1 MFSHL
6 SLHRLLLKALAELNY
21 RQPTP
26 VQEQTIPL
34 ALEGLDLQVCA
45 ETGSG
50 KTVAYLLPML
60 HRLLSRASPDAGC
73 RALVLLPTRELAQ
86 QVFEGCQSLIKHTRL
101 EAALLCGG
109 EEFDA
114 QARQLE
120 RRNPAIVIATTG
132 RLVEHLDRGLVDL
145 AALDVL
151 VLDEADRMLDLGFS
165 DEVLKIVAASPRQR
179 QTLLFSA
186 TLSNKWLPFVARKVL
201 QAPEIIEVSGG
212 RAAHSNI
219 HEQVILADDD
229 EHKQKL
235 VRWLL
240 ANEHYEKALIFVNSR
255 AHADKLS
262 GDFVRMK
269 LRLAV
274 LHGEVEQIKRNR
286 VMALLREGKVNILI
300 ATDLAARGLDI
311 DGVDLVINFEM
322 ARRGDDYI
330 HRIGRT
336 GRGEREGLAVTLIKS
351 TEWNLKASIERYLK
365 HRFEPRTISGLEAN
379 YRGPK
384 KLKASGQAA
393 KGKKSKK
400 KKKKGDKKTKQ
411 RKRVRQNI
419 GKRRKASAGSSA
431 PGASS

>member
-6 SLHRLLLKALAELNY
+6 SLHRLLVKALADLNY

-50 KTVAYLLPML
+50 KTVAYLLPLL
-60 HRLLSRASPDAGC
+60 HQLLSKASPDAGC

-86 QVFEGCQSLIKHTRL
+86 QVFEHCQALMKYTRL
-101 EAALLCGG
+101 EAALVCGG
-109 EEFDA
+109 EDFDA
-114 QARQLE
+114 QAQQLE
-120 RRNPAIVIATTG
+120 ENNPAIVIATTG
-132 RLVEHLDRGLVDL
+132 RLVEHLDRGLVDFS
-145 AALDVL
+145 ALEVL

-165 DEVLKIVAASPRQR
+165 DQVLKVVDAASPQR

-186 TLSNKWLPFVARKVL
+186 TLNNKWLPFVARKVL
-201 QAPEIIEVSGG
+201 REPEVVEVSGG
-212 RAAHSNI
+212 RSAHSNI
-219 HEQVILADDD
+219 REQVVLADDD

-240 ANEHYEKALIFVNSR
+240 ANEDYEKALIFVNSR

-262 GDFVRMK
+262 GDFIRMK
-269 LRLAV
+269 LRVAV
-274 LHGEVEQIKRNR
+274 LHGEVDQVKRNR
-286 VMALLREGKVNILI
+286 VMALLREGKVNVLI

-322 ARRGDDYI
+322 ARRGDDYV

-336 GRGEREGLAVTLIKS
+336 GRGEKEGLAVTLIKS

-365 HRFEPRTISGLEAN
+365 HRFEPRVISGLKAN
-379 YRGPK
+379 YTGPK
-384 KLKASGQAA
+384 KLRASGQAA
-393 KGKKSKK
+393 KSKKSKDK
-400 KKKKGDKKTKQ
+400 KKTAAKKTKQ
-411 RKRVRQNI
+411 RKRVKQNI
-419 GKRRKASAGSSA
+419 GKRRKPAAR
-431 PGASS
+431 PGKSE